1 MGGEKTSA
9 MAEGAARTN
18 RRGRKLDE
26 GLGSGSGGDGQAQPD
41 DRRDGYGQ
49 RLGPPPEVRVPA
61 APLRKNP
68 LIRKRLAPAVNA
80 VEHDCYGNACNDE
93 VKESPGMDES
103 MHGDS
108 TVLSA
113 YSADDVSAMADSE
126 SSVAEEAEVQ
136 TVTGGPAET
145 RCECRRVAAAKRNAG
160 WARDDP
166 TLNQAMAC
174 IHRERWLEAMLDE
187 LHFLSEHGVFELCEL
202 PAGCRPLPAK
212 WVLKIKRGAQ
222 GEIERFKAR
231 YVAKGFDQVYGVDF
245 FETWA
250 PLGRYATLRAL
261 LSICVVWDLE
271 TKHIDIKCAFPNG
284 VLHLDVYIVQPPMF
298 HDGTRRVWK
307 LKKALYGLK
316 QAAREWHKALVE
328 LLSEIGFDRC
338 HSDPALFVS
347 KVGRCFIFLW
357 VDDLLKLKLI

>member
-1 MGGEKTSA
+1 MRERFGEYRHVGTRSCRSVLPGTTRHRDRDVVVFAQSEEVKIVDAFPVQPSTRPLPPRSRYAKASRLLRCSSPAPQPTSAGTGVAPQLRGMGGEKTSA

-18 RRGRKLDE
+18 RRGRELDE
-26 GLGSGSGGDGQAQPD
+26 RLGSGSGGDGQALPD

-93 VKESPGMDES
+93 VKESPTLDES

-108 TVLSA
+108 TVFSA
-113 YSADDVSAMADSE
+113 YSADGVSAMADSV

-136 TVTGGPAET
+136 TVTGGPAEA
-145 RCECRRVAAAKRNAG
+145 RCESRRVAAARRNA
-160 WARDDP
+160 ARVRDDP
-166 TLNQAMAC
+166 TFNQAIAC

-187 LHFLSEHGVFELCEL
+187 LHSLREHGVFELCEL

-231 YVAKGFDQVYGVDF
+231 YVAKGFEQVYGVDF

-250 PLGRYATLRAL
+250 PVGRYATLRAL
-261 LSICVVWDLE
+261 LSICVCV
-271 TKHIDIKCAFPNG
+271 
-284 VLHLDVYIVQPPMF
+284 
-298 HDGTRRVWK
+298 
-307 LKKALYGLK
+307 
-316 QAAREWHKALVE
+316 
-328 LLSEIGFDRC
+328 
-338 HSDPALFVS
+338 
-347 KVGRCFIFLW
+347 
-357 VDDLLKLKLI
+357 